1 MKRRLYLWWM
11 HRRGKHVIATDC
23 WCNPTIESYSNK

>member
-1 MKRRLYLWWM
+1 MRRRLYLWWKR
-11 HRRGKHVIATDC
+11 RRGEHVLAADC